1 MSATERVGIEIDLMG
16 YEEAL
21 RSMQN
26 LERELKS
33 LSGHKVRID
42 AQNRLKDLERN
53 ARGLR
58 AELERIKSIR
68 PDEFIGPM
76 QEGNTAA
83 KTLKEQMKA
92 VRQEMSQTN
101 AEAQRIRS
109 TLNSVKPLKQV
120 FNGISSSVAHVG
132 SAMQSAGNAIQR
144 LMTPL
149 RMLGTGAL
157 LGAGYKAMNTVSEGL
172 SKGLSRYDTMKKYPK
187 VMQSFGYSAKQAQ
200 KSIDALDKSVRGLP
214 TGLDEMVDMA
224 QRFTATTGDIEKGT
238 DLAIAANNAFLASM
252 STDTQK
258 YQGMMQLQDVLGGK
272 DMNAREWNSL
282 VSSMTP
288 AIVKMGESMGY
299 TKKNMDEWIQKVRDG
314 KVANEDFIDT
324 LIKVGTK
331 NGEVA
336 KMANQSKDTWQA
348 FTANV
353 GNAFSRMSAGIIQS
367 MDEIVSVATGGKF
380 DSVNM
385 LLAEK
390 ITPAIDKLT
399 QSAKDWIKGH
409 PDEIISFFNDLKSI
423 DWSGLAKGFAS
434 GIGDIFGAVQKIA
447 KWASGKDLES
457 LGKFIFNLNIFG
469 QGLLVVGGLLK
480 GARHLFAGAGT
491 IGVGISRIL
500 GGVGLAGASKKL
512 LGFINFFK
520 NFGKV
525 GAAAETAAGVA
536 GAGGAVTIGATIK
549 GFIPAIEALAGIGA
563 ILTMATGIAALDTK
577 LLSMAV
583 NNMIK
588 ITDGMHQVFQNV
600 KGLKADSFDGSALK
614 NAVEQ
619 MFQMWEVFSGTG
631 ETVDAH
637 GVKRGG
643 GRSIAQMD
651 KKLLS
656 DMADSMTSM
665 SSIFGSMALMQTNFK
680 SLKGFK
686 NFDEK
691 MTDGITNF
699 ATALG
704 GIYSA
709 FETAFGG
716 EGAFNK
722 GAINPE
728 QAKGFSD
735 IIKSTETMFGSLNN
749 VVKLIPTLTQN
760 LSANAGTQVGRGSPL
775 EKLRNMLV
783 GSDGVHGLFYSLHEI
798 FTQLQSNFQ
807 NIDTGSMSDKM
818 GQVVEAMKSIR
829 KIGNQ
834 MGKMGEAGTFKADSA
849 VYSVI
854 DQLKTFVSKLST
866 ALDTT
871 VIGDIAVK
879 AGNLQV
885 GIEGIFATLNE
896 AVSNVEVT
904 VNVNGEVTGH
914 DKLIADI
921 KKADSAIRRAV
932 NNIKTNY
939 SKTIT
944 VTLHRSVTTSGG
956 ASFGKLPGTSGLHG
970 DDDPFHKG
978 GYVRPVYR
986 ASGGSI
992 VGFKPKGSD
1001 TVPAMLTPG
1010 EFVMRRS
1017 VVNTFG
1023 QRFMDRINNLDIR
1036 GAMRELSARAGH
1048 LATVNR
1054 GITYNYTTN
1063 NNQQVTQHINTN
1075 NPNFAYKRS
1084 NRYVTAL

>member
-172 SKGLSRYDTMKKYPK
+172 SKGFSRYDTMKKYPK

-409 PDEIISFFNDLKSI
+409 PDEIIGFFNDLKSI
-423 DWSGLAKGFAS
+423 DWGGLAKGFAS
-434 GIGDIFGAVQKIA
+434 GIGEIANAVRGIA
-447 KWASGKDLES
+447 KWASGKDLEG
-457 LGKFIFNLNIFG
+457 LGKFIFNLNVFG

-480 GARHLFAGAGT
+480 GARHLFAGVGT
-491 IGVGISRIL
+491 IGTWLVRGIQAGGIAKASSALGKFVG
-500 GGVGLAGASKKL
+500 
-512 LGFINFFK
+512 FFK

-600 KGLKADSFDGSALK
+600 KGLKADSFDGSSLK

-637 GVKRGG
+637 MAKKGG

-656 DMADSMTSM
+656 DMADSMESM
-665 SSIFGSMALMQTNFK
+665 SSIIGSMSLMKLNMK
-680 SLKGFK
+680 GLKGFK
-686 NFDEK
+686 GFDEK
-691 MTDGITNF
+691 MTEGISNF

-704 GIYSA
+704 SIYSS

-716 EGAFNK
+716 EGVFNK

-728 QAKGFSD
+728 QAKSVSD
-735 IIKSTETMFGSLNN
+735 IIGSTETMFKSLNGAI
-749 VVKLIPTLTQN
+749 KLIPTLMQN
-760 LSANAGTQVGRGSPL
+760 LSSNAGTQVGRGSPL

-783 GSDGVHGLFYSLHEI
+783 GADGVHGFFYTLHEI

-807 NIDTGSMSDKM
+807 NIDTGGMSEKM
-818 GQVVEAMKSIR
+818 GQVVTAMQSIR
-829 KIGNQ
+829 KLGNQ
-834 MGKMGEAGTFKADSA
+834 LSKMGEAGTFSA
-849 VYSVI
+849 GSFDGVLSGI
-854 DQLKTFVSKLST
+854 KSFISQLGT

-871 VIGDIAVK
+871 VIADIQFK
-879 AGNLQV
+879 AQSLEL
-885 GIEGIFATLNE
+885 GIQSIFNALNQ

-904 VNVNGEVTGH
+904 VNIKGDVKGDEELIRKINTARTNIENAVRKIPSTISKTVTVNING
-914 DKLIADI
+914 
-921 KKADSAIRRAV
+921 SV
-932 NNIKTNY
+932 NNN
-939 SKTIT
+939 
-944 VTLHRSVTTSGG
+944 
-956 ASFGKLPGTSGLHG
+956 LPGFSSGLDWPPHTG
-970 DDDPFHKG
+970 GYIDGKHRRPLYRAKG
-978 GYVRPVYR
+978 GIINP
-986 ASGGSI
+986 
-992 VGFKPKGSD
+992 FKPKGTD
-1001 TVPAMLTPG
+1001 TVPTVLTPG
-1010 EFVMRRS
+1010 EYVMKRKA
-1017 VVNTFG
+1017 VDTFG
-1023 QRFMDRINNLDIR
+1023 VRFMQRINNMDIR

-1048 LATVNR
+1048 IATVNR

-1063 NNQQVTQHINTN
+1063 NNQQVTQNINTN

>member
-68 PDEFIGPM
+68 PDEFVGPM

-109 TLNSVKPLKQV
+109 TLKSVKPLRQV
-120 FNGISSSVAHVG
+120 FNGISSGVAHMG

-423 DWSGLAKGFAS
+423 DWGGLAKGFAS
-434 GIGDIFGAVQKIA
+434 GIGEIANAVRGIA
-447 KWASGKDLES
+447 KWANGKDLEG

-480 GARHLFAGAGT
+480 GARGVIATIGT
-491 IGVGISRIL
+491 IGTWLVRGIEAGGIAKASSTLGKFVG
-500 GGVGLAGASKKL
+500 
-512 LGFINFFK
+512 FFK

-549 GFIPAIEALAGIGA
+549 GFIPAIEALAGVGA
-563 ILTMATGIAALDTK
+563 ILTMASGIAALDTK

-588 ITDGMHQVFQNV
+588 ITGGMHQVFQNV

-656 DMADSMTSM
+656 DMANSMKSM
-665 SSIFGSMALMQTNFK
+665 SSIIGSMTQMDVNMKA
-680 SLKGFK
+680 LKGFK
-686 NFDEK
+686 GFDEK
-691 MTDGITNF
+691 ITEGVTNF
-699 ATALG
+699 ANALA
-704 GIYSA
+704 GIYDA
-709 FETAFGG
+709 FDVAFGG
-716 EGAFNK
+716 DGGVRGK
-722 GAINPE
+722 KAIDPT
-728 QAKGFSD
+728 QAKSVSD
-735 IIKSTETMFGSLNN
+735 IIASAESMFKSLNKITN
-749 VVKLIPTLTQN
+749 VIPKLFGGLGNITKAPNGGMGKSPFSMVKDMLIGEDTTGGMFKDLHDIFQKATDDFDFDVSGFASKMQ
-760 LSANAGTQVGRGSPL
+760 SAL
-775 EKLRNMLV
+775 EAFRYIKR
-783 GSDGVHGLFYSLHEI
+783 
-798 FTQLQSNFQ
+798 
-807 NIDTGSMSDKM
+807 
-818 GQVVEAMKSIR
+818 
-829 KIGNQ
+829 IGNQ
-834 MGKMGEAGTFKADSA
+834 LSKMASSGNFADGAADGALSQ
-849 VYSVI
+849 I
-854 DQLKTFVSKLST
+854 KTFISKLST
-866 ALDTT
+866 ALDTDL
-871 VIGDIAVK
+871 IGDINFKIGSLQQSIDSIFIGLNNAVK
-879 AGNLQV
+879 NK
-885 GIEGIFATLNE
+885 
-896 AVSNVEVT
+896 EVT
-904 VNVNGEVTGH
+904 VSIKGDVTG
-914 DKLIADI
+914 DDELIRKI
-921 KKADSAIRRAV
+921 NSARTRIENAV
-932 NNIKTNY
+932 KNIPSSI
-939 SKTIT
+939 SK
-944 VTLHRSVTTSGG
+944 SVTISINPSVSIGKFHIPSIFGNTGG
-956 ASFGKLPGTSGLHG
+956 FIDGKHDHPIYRS
-970 DDDPFHKG
+970 KG
-978 GYVRPVYR
+978 G
-986 ASGGSI
+986 S
-992 VGFKPKGSD
+992 VGIFKPKGKD
-1001 TVPAMLTPG
+1001 VIPAMLAKG
-1010 EFVMRRS
+1010 EYVMQKPA
-1017 VVNTFG
+1017 VDTFG
-1023 QRFMDRINNLDIR
+1023 VRFMQRINNMDIR

-1048 LATVNR
+1048 IATVNR
-1054 GITYNYTTN
+1054 GVTNYITNN